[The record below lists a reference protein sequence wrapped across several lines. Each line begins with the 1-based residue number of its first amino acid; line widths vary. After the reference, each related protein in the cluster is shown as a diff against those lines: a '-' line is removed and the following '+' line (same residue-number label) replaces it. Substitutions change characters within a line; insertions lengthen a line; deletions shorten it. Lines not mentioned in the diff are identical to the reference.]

1 MTFPGVGSFQ
11 IQGHPC
17 GSSRHGREKDAV
29 DDEDDGGLDT
39 PLYVDYQPDPFGA
52 RHDEFW
58 NLAIPVD
65 PASY

>member
-1 MTFPGVGSFQ
+1 M
-11 IQGHPC
+11 
-17 GSSRHGREKDAV
+17 